1 MKYWLKLFA
10 PGLGF
15 VLFIA
20 CAQIVTPSGGPKDEL
35 PPLILEMNPEPF
47 NTNFSGNTIEIEFD
61 EYIKLHEPA
70 NQILISPPQQKS
82 PEYLI
87 KKKNLIVKFKDSL
100 LENTTYTINFGE
112 AIRDNNE
119 GNVLGR
125 LTYVFSTGSYL
136 DSMQV
141 QGKVVN
147 AIDGSAAEEILVMLY
162 DQDVDSLPL
171 DTLPRYFARTDE
183 QGNFKLSNLKN
194 TDYKVFALKDEN
206 ANYIYDNP
214 EESIAFLDSMVTPD
228 LAPAR
233 PDTAV
238 LDSSSADSM
247 NIEIDELELD
257 SSKVEKVEMD
267 SLGLMEDLAQHHE
280 LFMFVEADTAQYL
293 KKASASGLGQL
304 LFEYNLP
311 VKEFRVLPVTSGLP
325 RNWRLKEYSSNR
337 DSINLWLRD
346 VQLDSLELL
355 IQADAGKI
363 DTVELALARLD
374 TTPAKAS
381 GSGGLGKKGRK
392 TKDDGKMKVEFGGN
406 GRSPKPTQP
415 MQLTT
420 NHPVSKLN
428 VDSISIFQD
437 STEIPFQMHLYDSTL
452 RRFELIYDQIPEKR
466 YEIEILTN
474 AFTDMRGVGNIDT
487 ITTGYKAMLP
497 DELGNVDLVLTVPDS
512 VQIIVQV
519 LDQSQKIIH
528 EEQLKGSGTVLL
540 TAVTPGKYSLKAIF
554 DKNGNGKWDT
564 GRYNRKLQP
573 EQAVFY
579 PLEIEVR
586 ENWDL
591 ETEWD
596 LTKLIH

>member
-70 NQILISPPQQKS
+70 NQILISPPQRKS
-82 PEYLI
+82 PEYVI
-87 KKKNLIVKFKDSL
+87 KKKSLIVKFKDTL
-100 LENTTYTINFGE
+100 MENTTYTINFGE

-125 LTYVFSTGSYL
+125 LTYVFSTGAYL

-141 QGKVVN
+141 KGRVLN
-147 AIDGSAAEEILVMLY
+147 AIDGSPADDILVMLY

-171 DTLPRYFARTDE
+171 DTLPLYFGRTDE
-183 QGNFKLSNLKN
+183 LGNFRLSNLKN
-194 TDYKVFALKDEN
+194 IDYKIFGLKDEN
-206 ANYIYDNP
+206 ANYIYDIP
-214 EESIAFLDSMVTPD
+214 EENIAFLDGMIRPD

-238 LDSSSADSM
+238 LDTTVSDSNNFNVDVEEM
-247 NIEIDELELD
+247 EIDSLEL
-257 SSKVEKVEMD
+257 VEE
-267 SLGLMEDLAQHHE
+267 LAQHHQ
-280 LFMFVEADTAQYL
+280 LFMFVEADTVQYL

-311 VKEFRVLPVTSGLP
+311 VKEFRVQPVTSGLP
-325 RNWRLKEYSSNR
+325 RYWRLKEFHAHR
-337 DSINLWLRD
+337 DSITLWLRN
-346 VQLDSLELL
+346 VELDSLKLL
-355 IQADAGKI
+355 VQADAGKI
-363 DTVELALARLD
+363 DTVELALAKLD
-374 TTPAKAS
+374 TSQESGKAS
-381 GSGGLGKKGRK
+381 KFS
-392 TKDDGKMKVEFGGN
+392 TKSSVVDDGKMKVKISQS
-406 GRSPKPTQP
+406 GRSPKPGEP
-415 MQLTT
+415 KKLIT
-420 NHPVSKLN
+420 NHPVSKLSI
-428 VDSISIFQD
+428 DSISMFQD
-437 STEIPFQMHLYDSTL
+437 STEIPFQMQLVDSSL
-452 RRFELIYDQIPEKR
+452 RRFQLVYYQIPEKR
-466 YEIEILTN
+466 YNINILPN
-474 AFTDMRGVGNIDT
+474 AFADLNGVGNTDT
-487 ITTGYKAMLP
+487 ITTSFKAMLP
-497 DELGNVDLVLTVPDS
+497 DELGNVDLIITVPDS
-512 VQIIVQV
+512 MSIVIQV
-519 LDQSQKIIH
+519 LDQAQKIIH
-528 EEQLKGSGTVLL
+528 QEQLKGSGTVLL
-540 TAVTPGKYSLKAIF
+540 SAVTPGKYSLKAIF
-554 DKNGNGKWDT
+554 DKNGNGMWDT

-579 PLEIEVR
+579 PSEIEVR